1 MKNLNYIEESVIES
15 IISQLLNS
23 QLTISVAESCT
34 GGFVSHCFTSK
45 KRASDYF
52 KGAIIAYNNDIKN
65 KFLDINESIINEHG
79 VVSQNVAEL
88 MAINIRKKYI
98 TNFGLATTGYVDV
111 YFDGDKE
118 CSDLYAWVSVS
129 GSDFVKSKSIFL
141 SKKRIE
147 NISIVTA
154 ELLSLFRKEI
164 I

>member
-1 MKNLNYIEESVIES
+1 MKHINYIELNLLES
-15 IISQLLNS
+15 IISQLIDS
-23 QLTISVAESCT
+23 KLTMSVAESCT

-52 KGAIIAYNNDIKN
+52 KGAIVAYDNDIKS
-65 KFLDINESIINEHG
+65 KFLDIHQSIINKHG
-79 VVSQNVAEL
+79 VVSKYVVEL
-88 MAINIRKKYI
+88 MAVNIRQKY
-98 TNFGLATTGYVDV
+98 TTDFGLATTGYVDV

-129 GSDFVKSKSIFL
+129 GSNFVKSKLLFL

-147 NISIVTA
+147 NISIVTN
-154 ELLSLFRKEI
+154 ELLRFFRKEI